1 MDESDMTIANSQTL
15 SKKQAV
21 NGNNTNTATK
31 SIMRPSRKT
40 TDEHHKS
47 RAKMLAV
54 ANSASKNGEYTFKFG
69 IIWESLGFL
78 NVYIVKLLLSKTTYE
93 HHNVGCV

>member
-1 MDESDMTIANSQTL
+1 MDDSEMTTSANTL

-21 NGNNTNTATK
+21 NGTNTATK

-54 ANSASKNGEYTFKFG
+54 ANSASKNGEFPKDLKFKFG
-69 IIWESLGFL
+69 I
-78 NVYIVKLLLSKTTYE
+78 
-93 HHNVGCV
+93 

>member
-1 MDESDMTIANSQTL
+1 VSLQNARPIDYSDDMDESDMTINNQTL

-54 ANSASKNGEYTFKFG
+54 ANSASKNGEF
-69 IIWESLGFL
+69 
-78 NVYIVKLLLSKTTYE
+78 
-93 HHNVGCV
+93 

>member
-1 MDESDMTIANSQTL
+1 MDYSDDMDEDVAMTMANTL
-15 SKKQAV
+15 SKKV
-21 NGNNTNTATK
+21 NGNGTK

-54 ANSASKNGEYTFKFG
+54 ANSASKNGE
-69 IIWESLGFL
+69 
-78 NVYIVKLLLSKTTYE
+78 
-93 HHNVGCV
+93 

>member
-54 ANSASKNGEYTFKFG
+54 ANSASKNGESLVYKVNVFL
-69 IIWESLGFL
+69 ESLTRFKKSYRFKDHFH
-78 NVYIVKLLLSKTTYE
+78 YIKY
-93 HHNVGCV
+93 

>member
-1 MDESDMTIANSQTL
+1 MDESDMTIANNSQTL

-54 ANSASKNGEYTFKFG
+54 ANSASKNGEYTFKFDF
-69 IIWESLGFL
+69 I
-78 NVYIVKLLLSKTTYE
+78 
-93 HHNVGCV
+93 

>member
-1 MDESDMTIANSQTL
+1 MDESDMTIANNSQTL

-54 ANSASKNGEYTFKFG
+54 ANSASKNGECTFKFD
-69 IIWESLGFL
+69 
-78 NVYIVKLLLSKTTYE
+78 LLS
-93 HHNVGCV
+93 GL

>member
-54 ANSASKNGEYTFKFG
+54 ANSASKNGEYTF
-69 IIWESLGFL
+69 IL
-78 NVYIVKLLLSKTTYE
+78 NNLFENFRGHKGLFSKDKQQT
-93 HHNVGCV
+93 NSASQKW